1 MFLCIFLLT
10 QYKLLLLLFI
20 CYILFMVFLHTHTH
34 IYDIIFSFYNIVAL
48 ENKKKTQTVL
58 YESPVRIKCIHHPI
72 CKNETYVVISIL
84 WDAFEDFS
92 KEAESDVCSG
102 SLRRPQFCLI
112 FINKATLKWKYT
124 DVMLHL
130 YWQEVTE
137 IHSRFQTDLLHST
150 WTKYRQCFLE
160 YSN

>member
-1 MFLCIFLLT
+1 MLFL
-10 QYKLLLLLFI
+10 
-20 CYILFMVFLHTHTH
+20 H
-34 IYDIIFSFYNIVAL
+34 IYDPIISFYNIVAW
-48 ENKKKTQTVL
+48 ENKNPKTVL

-72 CKNETYVVISIL
+72 FKNETYVVISIL

-92 KEAESDVCSG
+92 KEAESDVRSG
-102 SLRRPQFCLI
+102 SLRRPRFCLI

-137 IHSRFQTDLLHST
+137 IHSRFQTDFLL
-150 WTKYRQCFLE
+150 KKK
-160 YSN
+160 